1 MKKFEL
7 LKMIGLIAAII
18 ATTVGSSSLLNIK
31 TGQKIADDR
40 KEREELA
47 AQQAAGELLQVFP
60 EATGFEDITSTLTGL
75 AENGVSAVHKEKAG
89 KGFVIIASKTNSPM
103 KDVLTVT
110 FGVDMD
116 GKILGLLVSFANSAD
131 FPVDDATLT
140 SFTGLDSTLGGVV
153 VTAGATV
160 STNTIKEAVTAGFLV
175 LASNDLM
182 KAASKTPEQVFE
194 ELLPTVWNGFV
205 KGEDLT
211 ASGNITT
218 AYTVKNGSGVV
229 CYVTKGE
236 QTLLALYNVSGSC
249 VVYQPK
255 LIDEATQVYELEEVT
270 DEAVVAEV
278 SEFAAAN
285 VTSSYSKLEAQ
296 IIKMFDTAANIT
308 EVSVNTFNTI
318 VSAATFEFEGATY
331 YAYYSKPI
339 NGFEGD
345 AMDIYVVLDSEGK
358 VAKFDVITYFY
369 GHIEYFPVAGQF
381 SGSKY
386 EGGMVGVTE
395 QLYNGSQ
402 TLITGATFTTEAVDL
417 AVKDV
422 FAIHKGG
429 NE

>member
-1 MKKFEL
+1 MKRIEL
-7 LKMIGLIAAII
+7 LKTIALIVVII
-18 ATTVGSSSLLNIK
+18 ATTVGSSALLNIK

-40 KEREELA
+40 KAREEAA

-60 EATGFEDITSTLTGL
+60 EATGFEDITSTLTID
-75 AENGVSAVHKEKAG
+75 ATSGVSAVHREKAG

-103 KDVLTVT
+103 KDVVTVT

-131 FPVDDATLT
+131 FPVDDATIT

-205 KGEDLT
+205 KGQDLT

-218 AYTVKNGSGVV
+218 AYTAKNGSGVV

-249 VVYQPK
+249 ALYQPK

-285 VTSSYSKLEAQ
+285 VTSSFEKLSGK
-296 IIKMFDTAANIT
+296 IVKMYETATEIT
-308 EVSVNTFNTI
+308 EVSVDTFGT
-318 VSAATFEFEGATY
+318 VVTAASFVVEGETY
-331 YAYYSKPI
+331 YAYYARPV

-345 AMDIYVVLDSEGK
+345 VMDIYLVLDGEGK
-358 VAKFDVITYFY
+358 IAKMDVATMFY
-369 GHIEYFPVAGQF
+369 GEVEYFFAIQNFNQNNYKDSLVGIDN
-381 SGSKY
+381 GS
-386 EGGMVGVTE
+386 
-395 QLYNGSQ
+395 YNGSQ
-402 TLITGATFTTEAVDL
+402 SLISGATHTTKAVD
-417 AVKDV
+417 AAIKDT
-422 FAIHKGG
+422 FAAFKGG